1 MAHALPLTNFWQRF
15 GNANICDMIQLITKN
30 IARSVVI
37 RVVLV
42 GPAGLEPATTA
53 L

>member
-1 MAHALPLTNFWQRF
+1 IFFWQRF
-15 GNANICDMIQLITKN
+15 GNANICDMIQSITKN
-30 IARSVVI
+30 IAICVVI